1 MRALIFDYDGL
12 MIDSET
18 LAARIVLELF
28 AHHGAEASFAEVA
41 PFVGSTG
48 FHVEDRWR
56 EWVSGALA
64 GGPDVDTFNATLWER
79 IDCDLP
85 TLELMPGV
93 AALIDAADA
102 AGWKVGI
109 GSGQNRARLERGL
122 KRLGVQER
130 FDSIVTA
137 SDVGIGKPAPDIFLE
152 VARQLDAAPK
162 DCVVLEDSEPGCAAA
177 LAAGMAVI
185 ACPCEV
191 TRESEFPAG
200 VRVVESLEDLS
211 LADL

>member
-1 MRALIFDYDGL
+1 
-12 MIDSET
+12 
-18 LAARIVLELF
+18 
-28 AHHGAEASFAEVA
+28 
-41 PFVGSTG
+41 
-48 FHVEDRWR
+48 
-56 EWVSGALA
+56 
-64 GGPDVDTFNATLWER
+64 
-79 IDCDLP
+79 
-85 TLELMPGV
+85 
-93 AALIDAADA
+93 
-102 AGWKVGI
+102 
-109 GSGQNRARLERGL
+109 
-122 KRLGVQER
+122 VQER